1 MGRQKID
8 NADKAVEKNRAT
20 MSAEEADK
28 DLRHKFAT
36 MLREVRRAF
45 VFYDKQNEGV
55 LDHAHFRD
63 AVRFLNMKLN
73 DAQWKRLMKMYD
85 PQGNGINFRE
95 IKLKF
100 DKEAAG
106 GYDKSIANVMH
117 MNAAKELQKIN
128 DAAATGSQAMA
139 LTAQEVHN
147 ELKHRFSIASKKMKR
162 LFKIID
168 SDGSGVIDHAEFSQ
182 CLKNLNLFTSPAE
195 FKKLM
200 LRYDPDQNG
209 ITFREFSLM

>member
-100 DKEAAG
+100 DREAAG
-106 GYDKSIANVMH
+106 DKSEDQPSNIMH
-117 MNAAKELQKIN
+117 KNAEMERAIIKAQHKAAMDN
-128 DAAATGSQAMA
+128 D
-139 LTAQEVHN
+139 
-147 ELKHRFSIASKKMKR
+147 K
-162 LFKIID
+162 
-168 SDGSGVIDHAEFSQ
+168 
-182 CLKNLNLFTSPAE
+182 
-195 FKKLM
+195 
-200 LRYDPDQNG
+200 
-209 ITFREFSLM
+209 